1 MSLKTMTVS
10 KLKALKHQVEAAIR
24 TKVTERRQ
32 EIESELSKLSRF
44 DGGRSAKVVRA
55 GARGMVAVKYR
66 NPGPLLKAAKKLDE
80 SLMADGP
87 KASTPKQLKRTKK
100 ANKTRKAAN
109 VVEANVSSIATADH
123 IEPLPIE
130 PFPIEPPPVTSID
143 ANVIPADLS
152 AAA

>member
-24 TKVTERRQ
+24 TKVIERRQ

-66 NPGPLLKAAKKLDE
+66 NPGPSLKAGKELDE
-80 SLMADGP
+80 ALMEVGP
-87 KASTPKQLKRTKK
+87 KVSTPKGPKK
-100 ANKTRKAAN
+100 TRKARKTRKAAN
-109 VVEANVSSIATADH
+109 NAPASVSILAAADH
-123 IEPLPIE
+123 VEPLPME
-130 PFPIEPPPVTSID
+130 TPPVASID
-143 ANVIPADLS
+143 TNVFPADLS